1 MLIQA
6 ISIFGAFCLLLAFF
20 ISSMPKLQHLV
31 ILSMAFNLL
40 GSGLLAIVAIITLQ
54 YGFIILEAAW
64 FTISITKLIQYL
76 RT

>member
-6 ISIFGAFCLLLAFF
+6 ISIFGAFCLLFAFF
-20 ISSMPKLQHLV
+20 ISSMQKLQHLV
-31 ILSMAFNLL
+31 ILSMTFNLL